1 MRTKISGKWKELSVQ
16 KRIVCIT
23 SVTAVCMALVVIT
36 GISVYKKHGG
46 TAETAG
52 RQRTETEIPQ
62 SEGVS
67 GSGYVAYCTVVQ
79 EFTLPLTDEETAAP
93 LVVEEVCVSAQD
105 TVTEGDQILKVTK
118 ESLEQAERFLE
129 KTVKN
134 AENALVT
141 ERLEYTKAK
150 MEAEYT
156 YISEAGLNET
166 AKAEYESQIAALEE
180 KVSSAQSALEEAYL
194 TVNDNPDSIAEKE
207 NQIASLNSQSSEA
220 EAQLSQTQGELSSV
234 KEVYEQKKSGYETAL
249 EELRAIA
256 IVYRYLGAYRGKD
269 TLELDAVLTEISKEA
284 AELAGSSGGTQAAQ
298 AFSVSAPAAEQS
310 AASGSREAEEA
321 VSEAGTASEVD
332 TLLESLQGQYS
343 TAKSTYEECKN
354 AYKDIKSEKDE
365 LDKEVAECQSVLSSA
380 EKSVSSLNQEVNQL
394 TQELEKAASQL
405 PSLEAAYAEALNN
418 QVTEMVSVKETYRSD
433 MLSYEYAKN
442 NYDLTME
449 KLDQELETA
458 EEAVA
463 TAQENAELLAT
474 QYQDGIVR
482 AVRDGKIQM
491 IGCQEGDELSG
502 QSSLV
507 FYEDTSYKNIS
518 ISVSQENV
526 TSVEVGD
533 TAMIY
538 IEETGQLEGTVTAVS
553 ASSASESVSSVSY
566 TVTVAIDG
574 ESEGIE
580 NGTSAAV
587 YLNMEGIMGGPQ
599 ENNLKSPG
607 EQDP

>member
-1 MRTKISGKWKELSVQ
+1 M
-16 KRIVCIT
+16 
-23 SVTAVCMALVVIT
+23 
-36 GISVYKKHGG
+36 
-46 TAETAG
+46 
-52 RQRTETEIPQ
+52 
-62 SEGVS
+62 
-67 GSGYVAYCTVVQ
+67 
-79 EFTLPLTDEETAAP
+79 
-93 LVVEEVCVSAQD
+93 
-105 TVTEGDQILKVTK
+105 
-118 ESLEQAERFLE
+118 
-129 KTVKN
+129 
-134 AENALVT
+134 
-141 ERLEYTKAK
+141 
-150 MEAEYT
+150 
-156 YISEAGLNET
+156 
-166 AKAEYESQIAALEE
+166 
-180 KVSSAQSALEEAYL
+180 
-194 TVNDNPDSIAEKE
+194 
-207 NQIASLNSQSSEA
+207 
-220 EAQLSQTQGELSSV
+220 
-234 KEVYEQKKSGYETAL
+234 
-249 EELRAIA
+249 
-256 IVYRYLGAYRGKD
+256 
-269 TLELDAVLTEISKEA
+269 
-284 AELAGSSGGTQAAQ
+284 
-298 AFSVSAPAAEQS
+298 
-310 AASGSREAEEA
+310 
-321 VSEAGTASEVD
+321 
-332 TLLESLQGQYS
+332 
-343 TAKSTYEECKN
+343 
-354 AYKDIKSEKDE
+354 
-365 LDKEVAECQSVLSSA
+365 AECQSVLSSA

-518 ISVSQENV
+518 ISVSQEDV